1 MLLACVVDRD
11 IDIDD
16 IKDLKDALHPLA
28 HDALHALLGM
38 TSQSGNVTQGYGA
51 SDSSV
56 PGVPTDLASVALAGG
71 FWGVTGKS
79 ADVTTLSCA
88 QVTAAALS
96 RCTPLRKLRSLLVL
110 LDADLKEFVTSWS
123 EGLLQRDGWEKAEVE
138 RLVGSLFEDSDYR
151 RQALARIRETSSAGA
166 R

>member
-1 MLLACVVDRD
+1 MPARGVGRD

-38 TSQSGNVTQGYGA
+38 TSQSGNGTQGNGA

-56 PGVPTDLASVALAGG
+56 PGVPTDLASVALAVG
-71 FWGVTGKS
+71 FWGVTDKS
-79 ADVTTLSCA
+79 AEVTTRSCA
-88 QVTAAALS
+88 QVLS
-96 RCTPLRKLRSLLVL
+96 CCTPLRKLRSLLVL
-110 LDADLKEFVTSWS
+110 LDAGLKEFVISWS

-151 RQALARIRETSSAGA
+151 RQAIARIRDTSSAGA